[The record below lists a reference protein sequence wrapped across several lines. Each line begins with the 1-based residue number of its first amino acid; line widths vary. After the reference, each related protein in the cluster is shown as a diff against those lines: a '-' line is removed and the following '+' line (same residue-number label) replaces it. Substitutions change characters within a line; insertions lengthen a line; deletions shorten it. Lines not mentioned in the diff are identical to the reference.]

1 MIKNFRTY
9 NLSVKFYQ
17 ECKKLNLK
25 GVCKNQLNRASLSI
39 SLNLAEGY
47 GRFKKDDKNRFYHIA
62 FGSVRECQ
70 SLLTVEQLE
79 DTEVFKT
86 LDYLA
91 GSLYCLIRKA
101 S

>member
-1 MIKNFRTY
+1 MIFAY
-9 NLSVKFYQ
+9 
-17 ECKKLNLK
+17 KLEAHL
-25 GVCKNQLNRASLSI
+25 KNQLNRASLSI

-70 SLLTVEQLE
+70 GLLTVEQLE
-79 DTEVFKT
+79 DTEAFKT

-101 S
+101 T